1 MIMACSLPSS
11 KLHARSRTGIRFV
24 KSERNCKPAKICR
37 HDKHE
42 FIIDIQEIV
51 FWIHHLQGTQMRE
64 GEFW

>member
-1 MIMACSLPSS
+1 MIMACFYPQVNCMPSW
-11 KLHARSRTGIRFV
+11 TGIRFV
-24 KSERNCKPAKICR
+24 KSERNCKPAKLCR
-37 HDKHE
+37 HDTHE